1 MSLCQNVVFLVVVL
15 IRRPKKK
22 ICVQNIFLSYLKLFS
37 KCWRDR
43 YDRMEKY
50 YLLKT
55 FFIKKFVY
63 ILQLLKRLKR
73 DLMIEA
79 LENHLC
85 SEINP

>member
-1 MSLCQNVVFLVVVL
+1 MKTFIRQIIHAFRSVAISYELVPK
-15 IRRPKKK
+15 RRLFSSSINKEAKKK

-55 FFIKKFVY
+55 F
-63 ILQLLKRLKR
+63 L
-73 DLMIEA
+73 
-79 LENHLC
+79 
-85 SEINP
+85 